1 MATAMAIIYYNL
13 VKSGKRSIDQVPT
26 NIREEVEAMLNE
38 DDK

>member
-1 MATAMAIIYYNL
+1 MATAMATIYYNL

>member
-1 MATAMAIIYYNL
+1 MATAMTTIYYNL

>member
-1 MATAMAIIYYNL
+1 MATAMATIYYNL

-38 DDK
+38 DDE

>member
-1 MATAMAIIYYNL
+1 MATAMATIYYNL

-38 DDK
+38 DNK